1 MRHVL
6 FVCHEHDGRSQ
17 MAEAFFERHAP
28 RGVRAES
35 AGVRSPKQV
44 QPLVI
49 EAMRELGLD
58 VSGGR
63 LRRLLVEMQFHADLA
78 VTLGCRDAC
87 PYVATRVENWDLD
100 ELTGLDLGGVRA
112 IRNRIEQLV
121 RALVDDRLP
130 ELLGERSPHQA
141 RLIQLLPVL
150 VDEFQGVRSPEEI
163 RSCTDAIL
171 SQYDAGPG
179 RPDLLTLAHK
189 RTQDCLRAE
198 VCRPRPRV
206 DDRLPEMLDDRN
218 EHQLRLMQL
227 LPVLVD
233 EFKGVRSPE
242 QIRSC
247 ADAILSQ
254 YDTSP
259 GRSEL
264 LTLAHERTRH
274 CLRAEVCAPYASA

>member
-6 FVCHEHDGRSQ
+6 FVCNEHDGLSQ
-17 MAEAFFERHAP
+17 MAQAFFERHAP
-28 RGVRAES
+28 RGVSAES
-35 AGVRSPKQV
+35 AGVRSPQRV
-44 QPLVI
+44 RPLAV

-58 VSGGR
+58 ISGR
-63 LRRLLVEMQFHADLA
+63 RPRRLLVEMQFHADLA

-87 PYVATRVENWDLD
+87 PYVAARVENWEVDDLA
-100 ELTGLDLGGVRA
+100 GLDLGGVRA
-112 IRNRIEQLV
+112 MRDRIEQLV
-121 RALVDDRLP
+121 RALVCDRLP
-130 ELLGERSPHQA
+130 ELVGERSTHQA

-163 RSCTDAIL
+163 RSCADAIL
-171 SQYDAGPG
+171 SQYDAAPG

-198 VCRPRPRV
+198 VCRPRARV
-206 DDRLPEMLDDRN
+206 DDRLPDLLDDRN
-218 EHQLRLMQL
+218 PHQLRLMQL

-274 CLRAEVCAPYASA
+274 CLRARVCAPLASA

>member
-6 FVCHEHDGRSQ
+6 FVCNEHDGRSQ
-17 MAEAFFERHAP
+17 MAQAFFERHAP

-44 QPLVI
+44 RPLVVQ
-49 EAMRELGLD
+49 AMRELGLD
-58 VSGGR
+58 VSGR
-63 LRRLLVEMQFHADLA
+63 RPRRLLVEMQIHAHVA
-78 VTLGCRDAC
+78 VTLGCRNAC
-87 PYVATRVENWDLD
+87 PYVATRVEDWEVDDLA
-100 ELTGLDLGGVRA
+100 GLDLSGVRA
-112 IRNRIEQLV
+112 VRDRIEQLV
-121 RALVDDRLP
+121 RALVGDRLS
-130 ELLGERSPHQA
+130 EQLGERSTHQV

-171 SQYDAGPG
+171 SQYDAAPG
-179 RPDLLTLAHK
+179 RPDLLTLAHT

-198 VCRPRPRV
+198 VCRPRARV
-206 DDRLPEMLDDRN
+206 DDRLPELLDDRN
-218 EHQLRLMQL
+218 AHQLRLMRL

-233 EFKGVRSPE
+233 EFKGRRSPE

-254 YDTSP
+254 YDTAP
-259 GRSEL
+259 GRAEL

-274 CLRAEVCAPYASA
+274 CLRADVCAPLASA